1 MAFVPAAG
9 RLLGCRRPRVAA
21 GLGAPSCSAGRPDA
35 DAAAAVPG
43 LSRRAVL
50 TAAAA
55 AAVAAVL
62 PFTAGTAAAA
72 SGKKPVF
79 EKTDSGLRYTDVK
92 KGTGPYPG
100 DGDLV
105 IVDYI
110 GYLSDGR
117 VFDSS
122 SSPGRKPLA
131 IQIGKNT
138 VIPGIEEAVLSMRQG
153 GQRVVIVP
161 PALGY
166 GDRGVCLNDSRDECL
181 VPPNAVI
188 EYDLTLRRVSPS
200 PI

>member
-1 MAFVPAAG
+1 MMWRADTLRF
-9 RLLGCRRPRVAA
+9 LLGLVLLLLSHASRPLFTFS
-21 GLGAPSCSAGRPDA
+21 GILLL
-35 DAAAAVPG
+35 
-43 LSRRAVL
+43 LSQ
-50 TAAAA
+50 
-55 AAVAAVL
+55 
-62 PFTAGTAAAA
+62 
-72 SGKKPVF
+72 
-79 EKTDSGLRYTDVK
+79 
-92 KGTGPYPG
+92 

-122 SSPGRKPLA
+122 TSPGRKPLA

-138 VIPGIEEAVLSMRQG
+138 VIPGLEEAVLSMRQG

-166 GDRGVCLNDSRDECL
+166 GDRGVCLSEAGGECL
-181 VPPNAVI
+181 VPPNSVI

>member
-1 MAFVPAAG
+1 M
-9 RLLGCRRPRVAA
+9 A
-21 GLGAPSCSAGRPDA
+21 GLGL
-35 DAAAAVPG
+35 AAVTARERLPCTRFG
-43 LSRRAVL
+43 LL
-50 TAAAA
+50 
-55 AAVAAVL
+55 L
-62 PFTAGTAAAA
+62 LLLQ
-72 SGKKPVF
+72 
-79 EKTDSGLRYTDVK
+79 E
-92 KGTGPYPG
+92 
-100 DGDLV
+100 GDLV

-122 SSPGRKPLA
+122 TSPGRKPLA

-138 VIPGIEEAVLSMRQG
+138 VIPGLEEAVLSMRQG

-166 GDRGVCLNDSRDECL
+166 GDRGVCLSEAGGECL
-181 VPPNAVI
+181 VPPNSVI

>member
-1 MAFVPAAG
+1 MLA
-9 RLLGCRRPRVAA
+9 
-21 GLGAPSCSAGRPDA
+21 
-35 DAAAAVPG
+35 
-43 LSRRAVL
+43 
-50 TAAAA
+50 AAAA
-55 AAVAAVL
+55 AAVAAAL
-62 PFTAGTAAAA
+62 PLTAETAAAA

-79 EKTDSGLRYTDVK
+79 EKTDSGLRYTDIK
-92 KGTGPYPG
+92 KGSGPYPG
-100 DGDLV
+100 EGDLV

-122 SSPGRKPLA
+122 TSPGRKPLA

-138 VIPGIEEAVLSMRQG
+138 VIPGLEEAVLSMRQG

-166 GDRGVCLNDSRDECL
+166 GDRGVCLSEAGGECL
-181 VPPNAVI
+181 VPPNSVI

>member
-1 MAFVPAAG
+1 MTRLADPPHLLLNTCARVCTPG
-9 RLLGCRRPRVAA
+9 RWALL
-21 GLGAPSCSAGRPDA
+21 APP
-35 DAAAAVPG
+35 
-43 LSRRAVL
+43 L
-50 TAAAA
+50 
-55 AAVAAVL
+55 
-62 PFTAGTAAAA
+62 
-72 SGKKPVF
+72 
-79 EKTDSGLRYTDVK
+79 DSIT
-92 KGTGPYPG
+92 TSQE
-100 DGDLV
+100 GDLV

-122 SSPGRKPLA
+122 TSPGRKPLA

-138 VIPGIEEAVLSMRQG
+138 VIPGLEEAVLGMRQG

-166 GDRGVCLNDSRDECL
+166 GDRGVCLGEAGGDCL
-181 VPPNAVI
+181 VPPNSII